1 MRALII
7 DDSSTMRMM
16 LAHLLAGHGYQTQEA
31 SDGADAMQKLLDS
44 PAPDLVTLDW
54 NMPVM
59 NGEETLKAIRQ
70 NPDYKNSRILIISS
84 ETEQDR
90 VSQALAGGSDEYLM
104 KPFSPEAFQFKIEM
118 LSQVGQAA

>member
-16 LAHLLAGHGYQTQEA
+16 LAHLLSGHGYQTQEA
-31 SDGADAMQKLLDS
+31 TDGADAMQKLLDS

-59 NGEETLKAIRQ
+59 NGEDTLKAIRL
-70 NPDYKNSRILIISS
+70 NPDYKNTRILVISS
-84 ETEQDR
+84 ETEQER
-90 VSQALAGGSDEYLM
+90 VSQALASGSDEYLM

>member
-16 LAHLLAGHGYQTQEA
+16 LAHLLQGHGYQTQEA
-31 SDGADAMQKLLDS
+31 SDGSDALQKLQAG
-44 PAPDLVTLDW
+44 PAPDLITLDW

-59 NGEETLKAIRQ
+59 NGQEALSAIRQ
-70 NPDYKNSRILIISS
+70 DPAFKNTRILVISS

-90 VSQALAGGSDEYLM
+90 VNEALQGGSDEYLM

-118 LSQVGQAA
+118 LCQAGQAA